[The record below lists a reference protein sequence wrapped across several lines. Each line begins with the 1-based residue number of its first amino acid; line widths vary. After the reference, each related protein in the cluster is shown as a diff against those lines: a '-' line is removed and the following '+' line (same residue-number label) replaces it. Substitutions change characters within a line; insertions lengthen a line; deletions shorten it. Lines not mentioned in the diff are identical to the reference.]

1 MNQTMKPNKSS
12 PAYLKQKT
20 SGGLFVGF
28 LYVLVFMSILALG
41 IWQNIESQSNKE
53 ILNSIN
59 ERLIVIEEQINI
71 ADEINNDSL
80 TDISASIQFLDKEV
94 RKLWDLSNKRNK
106 VNITKL
112 TETTNK
118 INGSIKNIEISIKE
132 ASKKIESNK
141 EDIVSTSK
149 DLSDLLNTNSKINDL
164 EIALRALETQMIL
177 MDDSVRA
184 LNNYKT
190 QLNQTISEIQ
200 TQIYSA
206 SQECF
211 FLQDLYCPSVVEMMM
226 RYQNAR

>member
-28 LYVLVFMSILALG
+28 LYVLVFMSILSLG
-41 IWQNIESQSNKE
+41 IWQNIESKSNKE
-53 ILNSIN
+53 TLNSIN

-206 SQECF
+206 SQEV
-211 FLQDLYCPSVVEMMM
+211 LEIENQE
-226 RYQNAR
+226 

>member
-41 IWQNIESQSNKE
+41 IWQNIESKSNKE
-53 ILNSIN
+53 SLDSIN

-149 DLSDLLNTNSKINDL
+149 DLSDLLKTNSEINDL

-206 SQECF
+206 SQEV
-211 FLQDLYCPSVVEMMM
+211 LEIENQD
-226 RYQNAR
+226 

>member
-41 IWQNIESQSNKE
+41 IWQNIESKSNKE
-53 ILNSIN
+53 TLNSIN

-118 INGSIKNIEISIKE
+118 INSSIKNIEISIKE

-206 SQECF
+206 SQEV
-211 FLQDLYCPSVVEMMM
+211 LEIENQD
-226 RYQNAR
+226 

>member
-12 PAYLKQKT
+12 PAYLKQNT

-41 IWQNIESQSNKE
+41 IWQNIESKSNKE
-53 ILNSIN
+53 TLNSIN

-206 SQECF
+206 SQEV
-211 FLQDLYCPSVVEMMM
+211 LEIENQD
-226 RYQNAR
+226 

>member
-1 MNQTMKPNKSS
+1 MKPNKSS
-12 PAYLKQKT
+12 PAYLKKKN

-41 IWQNIESQSNKE
+41 IWQNFETNAKKKSLESIYQ
-53 ILNSIN
+53 
-59 ERLIVIEEQINI
+59 RLGVIEEQINI
-71 ADEINNDSL
+71 ADEVNNDSL

-112 TETTNK
+112 IDTTNSINNSIKTIELSLIEVSDRIKSNKLIISETTQDL
-118 INGSIKNIEISIKE
+118 INLSENNSQI
-132 ASKKIESNK
+132 
-141 EDIVSTSK
+141 K
-149 DLSDLLNTNSKINDL
+149 DLDTAIRS
-164 EIALRALETQMIL
+164 LETQMIL

-200 TQIYSA
+200 TQIYSE
-206 SQECF
+206 SQNVLEIEN
-211 FLQDLYCPSVVEMMM
+211 QD
-226 RYQNAR
+226 

>member
-141 EDIVSTSK
+141 EDIMSTSK

-206 SQECF
+206 SQEV
-211 FLQDLYCPSVVEMMM
+211 LEIENQD
-226 RYQNAR
+226 

>member
-41 IWQNIESQSNKE
+41 IWQNIESKSNKE
-53 ILNSIN
+53 SLNSIN

-206 SQECF
+206 SQEV
-211 FLQDLYCPSVVEMMM
+211 LEIENQDRP
-226 RYQNAR
+226 

>member
-1 MNQTMKPNKSS
+1 MKPNKSS
-12 PAYLKQKT
+12 PAYLKKKN

-41 IWQNIESQSNKE
+41 IWQNFETNAKKKSLESIYQ
-53 ILNSIN
+53 
-59 ERLIVIEEQINI
+59 RLGVIEEQINI
-71 ADEINNDSL
+71 ADEVNNDSL

-112 TETTNK
+112 IDTTNS
-118 INGSIKNIEISIKE
+118 INNSIKTIELSLKE
-132 ASKKIESNK
+132 ASDRIKSNK
-141 EDIVSTSK
+141 LIISETSQDLIDLSENNSQIK
-149 DLSDLLNTNSKINDL
+149 DLDTAIRS
-164 EIALRALETQMIL
+164 LETQMIL

-200 TQIYSA
+200 TQIYSE
-206 SQECF
+206 SQNVLEIEN
-211 FLQDLYCPSVVEMMM
+211 QD
-226 RYQNAR
+226 

>member
-41 IWQNIESQSNKE
+41 IWQNIESKSNKE
-53 ILNSIN
+53 TLNSIN

-200 TQIYSA
+200 IQIYSA
-206 SQECF
+206 SQEV
-211 FLQDLYCPSVVEMMM
+211 LEIENQD
-226 RYQNAR
+226 

>member
-41 IWQNIESQSNKE
+41 IWQNIESKSNKE
-53 ILNSIN
+53 SLDSIN

-106 VNITKL
+106 VNIIKL

-141 EDIVSTSK
+141 EDILSTSK
-149 DLSDLLNTNSKINDL
+149 DLSDLLKTNSEINDL

-200 TQIYSA
+200 IQIYSA
-206 SQECF
+206 SQEV
-211 FLQDLYCPSVVEMMM
+211 LEIENQD
-226 RYQNAR
+226 

>member
-41 IWQNIESQSNKE
+41 IWQNIESKSNKE
-53 ILNSIN
+53 SLVSIN

-106 VNITKL
+106 VNIIKL

-206 SQECF
+206 SQEV
-211 FLQDLYCPSVVEMMM
+211 LEIENQD
-226 RYQNAR
+226 

>member
-28 LYVLVFMSILALG
+28 LYVLVFMSILSLG
-41 IWQNIESQSNKE
+41 IWQNIESKSNKE
-53 ILNSIN
+53 SLDSIN

-106 VNITKL
+106 VNIIKL

-118 INGSIKNIEISIKE
+118 INGSIKDIEISIKE

-141 EDIVSTSK
+141 EDIVRTSK
-149 DLSDLLNTNSKINDL
+149 DLSDLLNTNSEINDL
-164 EIALRALETQMIL
+164 EMALRALETQMIL

-206 SQECF
+206 SQEV
-211 FLQDLYCPSVVEMMM
+211 LEIENQD
-226 RYQNAR
+226 

>member
-28 LYVLVFMSILALG
+28 LYVLVFMSILSLG
-41 IWQNIESQSNKE
+41 IWQNIESKSNKE
-53 ILNSIN
+53 SLDSIN

-106 VNITKL
+106 VNIIKL

-118 INGSIKNIEISIKE
+118 INGSIKDIEISIKE

-141 EDIVSTSK
+141 EDIVRTSK
-149 DLSDLLNTNSKINDL
+149 DLSDLLKTNSEINDL

-206 SQECF
+206 SQEV
-211 FLQDLYCPSVVEMMM
+211 LEIENQD
-226 RYQNAR
+226 

>member
-41 IWQNIESQSNKE
+41 IWQNIESKSNKE
-53 ILNSIN
+53 TLNSIN

-149 DLSDLLNTNSKINDL
+149 DLSDLLNTNSKISDL

-184 LNNYKT
+184 LNSYKT

-206 SQECF
+206 SQEV
-211 FLQDLYCPSVVEMMM
+211 LEIENQD
-226 RYQNAR
+226 

>member
-1 MNQTMKPNKSS
+1 MKPNKSS

-41 IWQNIESQSNKE
+41 IWQNIESKSNKE
-53 ILNSIN
+53 SLNSIN

-206 SQECF
+206 SQEV
-211 FLQDLYCPSVVEMMM
+211 LEIENQD
-226 RYQNAR
+226 

>member
-41 IWQNIESQSNKE
+41 IWQNIESKSNKE
-53 ILNSIN
+53 SLDSIN

-106 VNITKL
+106 VNIIKL

-141 EDIVSTSK
+141 EDIVRTSK
-149 DLSDLLNTNSKINDL
+149 DLSDLLNTNSEINDL

-200 TQIYSA
+200 IQIYSA
-206 SQECF
+206 SQEV
-211 FLQDLYCPSVVEMMM
+211 LEIENQD
-226 RYQNAR
+226 

>member
-41 IWQNIESQSNKE
+41 IWQNIESKSNKE
-53 ILNSIN
+53 SLNSIN

-149 DLSDLLNTNSKINDL
+149 DLSDILNTNSKINDL

-206 SQECF
+206 SQEV
-211 FLQDLYCPSVVEMMM
+211 LEIENQD
-226 RYQNAR
+226 

>member
-1 MNQTMKPNKSS
+1 MNQIMKPNKSS
-12 PAYLKQKT
+12 PAYLKQKA

-28 LYVLVFMSILALG
+28 LYVLVFMSILTLG
-41 IWQNIESQSNKE
+41 IWQNLESKSYKE
-53 ILNSIN
+53 SLDSIN

-141 EDIVSTSK
+141 QDIVSTSK

-206 SQECF
+206 SQEV
-211 FLQDLYCPSVVEMMM
+211 LEIENQD
-226 RYQNAR
+226 

>member
-28 LYVLVFMSILALG
+28 LYVLVFMSILALA
-41 IWQNIESQSNKE
+41 IWQNFETKSNKKSLE
-53 ILNSIN
+53 SIN

-106 VNITKL
+106 INISNLTK
-112 TETTNK
+112 TTKDIKKSIDAIDITLQESSKLIKANE
-118 INGSIKNIEISIKE
+118 INISNNLEEIL
-132 ASKKIESNK
+132 
-141 EDIVSTSK
+141 DIL
-149 DLSDLLNTNSKINDL
+149 DTNSEFRDMEVAI
-164 EIALRALETQMIL
+164 RALETQIML

-184 LNNYKT
+184 LNNYKG

-200 TQIYSA
+200 TQIYSS
-206 SQECF
+206 SQEVIEIGN
-211 FLQDLYCPSVVEMMM
+211 QD
-226 RYQNAR
+226 

>member
-28 LYVLVFMSILALG
+28 LYVLVFMSILVLG
-41 IWQNIESQSNKE
+41 IWQNIESKSNKE
-53 ILNSIN
+53 SLNSIN

-206 SQECF
+206 SQEV
-211 FLQDLYCPSVVEMMM
+211 LEIENQD
-226 RYQNAR
+226 

>member
-41 IWQNIESQSNKE
+41 IWQNIESKSNKE
-53 ILNSIN
+53 SLVSIN

-106 VNITKL
+106 VNIIKL

-141 EDIVSTSK
+141 EDILSTSK
-149 DLSDLLNTNSKINDL
+149 DLSDLLNTNSEINDL

-206 SQECF
+206 SQEV
-211 FLQDLYCPSVVEMMM
+211 LEIENQD
-226 RYQNAR
+226 

>member
-41 IWQNIESQSNKE
+41 IWQNIESKSNKE
-53 ILNSIN
+53 SLNSIN

-106 VNITKL
+106 VNIAKL

-118 INGSIKNIEISIKE
+118 INGSINNIEISIKE

-149 DLSDLLNTNSKINDL
+149 DLSDLLKTNSEINDL

-206 SQECF
+206 SQEV
-211 FLQDLYCPSVVEMMM
+211 LEIENQD
-226 RYQNAR
+226 

>member
-41 IWQNIESQSNKE
+41 IWQNIESKSNKE
-53 ILNSIN
+53 TLNSIN

-149 DLSDLLNTNSKINDL
+149 DLSDLLNTNLKISDL

-200 TQIYSA
+200 TQIYSE
-206 SQECF
+206 SQEI
-211 FLQDLYCPSVVEMMM
+211 LEIENQD
-226 RYQNAR
+226 

>member
-12 PAYLKQKT
+12 PAYLKKKT

-28 LYVLVFMSILALG
+28 LYVLVFMSILALA
-41 IWQNIESQSNKE
+41 IWQNFETKANKE
-53 ILNSIN
+53 SLDSIHQ
-59 ERLIVIEEQINI
+59 RLIVIEEQINI

-106 VNITKL
+106 VNISKL

-118 INGSIKNIEISIKE
+118 INGSIENIENSLKDV
-132 ASKKIESNK
+132 SKKIESNQL
-141 EDIVSTSK
+141 DIVNTSK
-149 DLSDLLNTNSKINDL
+149 DLSSLLKANAQIKDL

-206 SQECF
+206 SQGVIEF
-211 FLQDLYCPSVVEMMM
+211 ENQD
-226 RYQNAR
+226 